1 MQLTRNVPPHPTN
14 NARPAPVDMRTAT
27 VLARALNGDAQ
38 GLPPVHHYVPAHKPS
53 AGPVGIDHNQARAY
67 MDHVEMT
74 ANSLLADGFGRAH
87 GLTLAD
93 LRKLSLQRLM
103 ALQAEH
109 QLATAQNAHHKPQR
123 PLYDLN
129 TLEDLPAGAG
139 MGPVQPRRY
148 DLNTLEWLPD

>member
-74 ANSLLADGFGRAH
+74 ANSLIASGYGRDL
-87 GLTLAD
+87 GLTAAD
-93 LRKLSLQRLM
+93 LRMLPLPRLM

-109 QLATAQNAHHKPQR
+109 QLATAQNAQR
-123 PLYDLN
+123 
-129 TLEDLPAGAG
+129 E
-139 MGPVQPRRY
+139 QPRRY